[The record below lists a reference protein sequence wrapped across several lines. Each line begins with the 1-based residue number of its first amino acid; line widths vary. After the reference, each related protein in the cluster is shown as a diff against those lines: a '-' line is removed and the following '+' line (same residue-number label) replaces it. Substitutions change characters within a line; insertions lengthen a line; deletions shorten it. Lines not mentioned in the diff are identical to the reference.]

1 MSAREG
7 VLVTAEALAAELAR
21 DAPPALLVVRA
32 APVPPEAP
40 RIEGAIDSFLATDF
54 ASEGGGLRGSRP
66 LPDIVALQA
75 AARRWG
81 LRAGQPVVL
90 YDHDR
95 ALIAA
100 RGWWTLRWAGLA
112 SVRVL
117 DGGFAAWQRA
127 GLPVARAAPQP
138 APGDVTLSPGHMPT
152 LSEDEAARLAR
163 AGLLLDTR
171 VRVNHIAGHIPGAV
185 SAPAA
190 DVLREDGTFADDAI
204 LRHLFAALGADR
216 IRPLGTS
223 CGAGVSAAHGALAF
237 AAIGIEAALHVGS
250 WSAWSAD
257 PARPVVVGGLPG

>member
-1 MSAREG
+1 MSTRAA
-7 VLVTAEALAAELAR
+7 VLVTAEALAAELVGA
-21 DAPPALLVVRA
+21 APPLVLAVRA
-32 APVPPEAP
+32 GPVEPASP
-40 RIEGAIDSFLATDF
+40 RIAGAVDAFLASDF

-66 LPDIVALQA
+66 LPDIMALQH

-95 ALIAA
+95 ALLAA
-100 RGWWTLRWAGLA
+100 RGWWTLRWAGVA
-112 SVRVL
+112 RVRVL

-127 GLPVARAAPQP
+127 GLPVAHAVPQP
-138 APGDVTLSPGHMPT
+138 APGDVTLSTGHMPV
-152 LSEDEAARLAR
+152 LDEDAAALLAR
-163 AGLLLDTR
+163 EGLLLDTR

-190 DVLREDGTFADDAI
+190 DVLREDGHFADDAI

-216 IRPLGTS
+216 IRPLGTT
-223 CGAGVSAAHGALAF
+223 CGAGVSAAHGALAL

-257 PARPVVVGGLPG
+257 PARPVIVGGLPG